1 MNKSLFLHW
10 YFELPAKQ
18 LDTYIFEQHVNIHL
32 KTLLLA
38 HERTGIPFVLTIN
51 GALLNEIHRKYPGIV
66 NEIARLVD
74 RSVCEIGVTTYHD
87 VFAAFL
93 TPEYIA
99 KHLQRDI
106 DLKLQL
112 FGKVCGL
119 YFPTSFAWL
128 TCLPPILKKT
138 GRIDTVLL
146 SAEHNY
152 NAMFDAGSPLQYRFS
167 DNKSFETLDFD
178 SVGYEFNRIH
188 QLGSSA
194 AELNVLFRNDLFQY
208 FLSYG
213 KQGALHRPFDEAA
226 LKTSLDYIDEAKGK
240 RRLVVFSEDGD
251 RITHCSYSQ
260 YSSFLKNLTRGDVLT
275 CADIRATQGKEKR
288 KIDYIPSSFEH
299 GYYDFWQS
307 HADGIY
313 FQKLIDFCQTH
324 PNRREFED
332 ELMECQSLFVSFWN
346 NFDNKQF
353 YWEKIQAL
361 YEKLLESELQSLST
375 PPV

>member
-10 YFELPAKQ
+10 YFELPAQQ

-38 HERTGIPFVLTIN
+38 HERSEIPFTLTIN
-51 GALLNEIHRKYPGIV
+51 GALLNEIDRKYPALIK
-66 NEIARLVD
+66 EMASLVD
-74 RSVCEIGVTTYHD
+74 RSICEIGVSTYHD
-87 VFAAFL
+87 VFTAFL

-106 DLKLQL
+106 DIKLQL

-128 TCLPPILKKT
+128 TCLPPILRKT
-138 GRIDTVLL
+138 GQIDMVLL

-152 NAMFDAGSPLQYRFS
+152 NAMFDPGSPLQYKFAQ
-167 DNKSFETLDFD
+167 NKSFNTLDFD
-178 SVGYEFNRIH
+178 SLSYDFNRIH
-188 QLGSSA
+188 RLTAPAS
-194 AELNVLFRNDLFQY
+194 ELNILFRNDLFQY

-226 LKTSLDYIDEAKGK
+226 LKTSLDYLDESKKLG
-240 RRLVVFSEDGD
+240 RLVVFSDDGD

-260 YSSFLKNLTRGDVLT
+260 YSSFLRRLSREDVLT
-275 CADIRATQGKEKR
+275 CADIKAAQEDKKR
-288 KIDYIPSSFEH
+288 NIEYIPSSFEH

-313 FQKLIDFCQTH
+313 YQKLIDFCQAH
-324 PNRREFED
+324 PNRHEFED
-332 ELMECQSLFVSFWN
+332 ELLECQSLFAAFWKA
-346 NFDNKQF
+346 FDNKQY
-353 YWEKIQAL
+353 YWEKLQAL
-361 YEKLLESELQSLST
+361 YEKLLDSEHRSLTT
-375 PPV
+375 PSV